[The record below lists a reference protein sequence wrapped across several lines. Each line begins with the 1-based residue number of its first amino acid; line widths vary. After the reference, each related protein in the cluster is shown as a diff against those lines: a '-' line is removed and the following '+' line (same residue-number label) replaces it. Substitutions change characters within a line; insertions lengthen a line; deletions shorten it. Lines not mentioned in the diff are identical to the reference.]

1 MLKKQSLNGPFLGSK
16 NSNSI
21 KNIIVMLHGY
31 GSNGDDLIQIANQWS
46 QKFED
51 FIFFAPNAPFI
62 NNNLRSGYM
71 WFDVYPGGIALD
83 EASDDMRKNAYDDYE
98 KSCELIKECIYYLS
112 KKYNVELNK
121 IFLLGFSQGSMMSIE
136 VGTQL
141 KNNLAGIISLS
152 GRVYT
157 EIFSKENRIKS
168 KLLIIHG
175 DRDEIIKPFRFI
187 ETCEILEEIGFEV
200 EKYLINNLGHSIN
213 EDVIDFCEKFILNN
227 K

>member
-1 MLKKQSLNGPFLGSK
+1 
-16 NSNSI
+16 
-21 KNIIVMLHGY
+21 
-31 GSNGDDLIQIANQWS
+31 
-46 QKFED
+46 
-51 FIFFAPNAPFI
+51 
-62 NNNLRSGYM
+62 
-71 WFDVYPGGIALD
+71 
-83 EASDDMRKNAYDDYE
+83 
-98 KSCELIKECIYYLS
+98 
-112 KKYNVELNK
+112 
-121 IFLLGFSQGSMMSIE
+121 MSIE

-187 ETCEILEEIGFEV
+187 ETCEILAEIGFEV